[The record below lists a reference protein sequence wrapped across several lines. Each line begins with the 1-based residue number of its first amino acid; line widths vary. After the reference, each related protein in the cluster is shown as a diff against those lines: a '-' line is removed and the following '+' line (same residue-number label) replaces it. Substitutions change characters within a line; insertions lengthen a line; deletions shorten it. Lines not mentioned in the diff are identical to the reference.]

1 VCASHA
7 EARQVID
14 VALTLHETGWSL
26 VAYELL
32 GHHHPALRSLTLRVV
47 ERFGFADVGLG
58 QCGCVRLVTLQP

>member
-1 VCASHA
+1 
-7 EARQVID
+7 VID